1 MYLQKIAQNLI
12 EMDNRKE
19 HWEKIYAS
27 KNFEETSWYQS
38 IPEASLNLIESLGLA
53 RDAGI
58 IDIGGGNSYLVD
70 NLLELGYTNLNVLDI
85 SEKAIENVR
94 TRLGKKSDKVNWI
107 VSDASEYKSDKKFEV
122 WHDRA
127 AFHFLTE
134 DEKIQSYIKNLKNSL
149 EKGGYFILATFSEKG
164 PLKCSGI
171 EIKQYSQEDMRR
183 LFEKDFE
190 AVRIENMDHATPW
203 DATQNFTFG
212 LFRRK

>member
-1 MYLQKIAQNLI
+1 
-12 EMDNRKE
+12 MDKFKE

-38 IPEASLNLIESLGLA
+38 RPEASLNIIESLGLS
-53 RDAGI
+53 RDAEI
-58 IDIGGGNSYLVD
+58 IDVGGGNSYLVD
-70 NLLELGYTNLNVLDI
+70 NLLELGYTNLTVLDI
-85 SEKAIENVR
+85 SENAISKAKI
-94 TRLGKKSDKVNWI
+94 RLEERAKKVNWI
-107 VSDASEYKSDKKFEV
+107 VQDASKYRSDKKFQV

-127 AFHFLTE
+127 AFHFLTD
-134 DEKIQSYIKNLKNSL
+134 DEKIYHYVDNLINSM

-171 EIKQYSQEDMRR
+171 EIKQYSQEDMRK

-190 AVRIENMDHATPW
+190 VVRTENLDHTTPS

-212 LFRRK
+212 LFRKK

>member
-12 EMDNRKE
+12 DMENLKE

-38 IPEASLNLIESLGLA
+38 RPEASLNLIESLGLA
-53 RDAGI
+53 RDAEI
-58 IDIGGGNSYLVD
+58 IDVGGGNSYLVD

-85 SEKAIENVR
+85 SEKAIEKAKE
-94 TRLGKKSDKVNWI
+94 RLGEKSDKVNWI
-107 VSDASEYKSDKKFEV
+107 VMDASEYKSDKKFEV

-134 DEKIQSYIKNLKNSL
+134 DEKIRSYINNLRNSL
-149 EKGGYFILATFSEKG
+149 DKGGYFILATFSEKG

-171 EIKQYSQEDMRR
+171 EIKQYSQEDMRS

-190 AVRIENMDHATPW
+190 AVRIENLDHTTPW

-212 LFRRK
+212 LFRKK